1 MIIPA
6 FFIIK
11 EKQNM
16 KIIIGLGNPG
26 LKYENTRHNAG
37 FMTMDKIAQTLHE
50 EWNHEKFTS
59 KFIKTK
65 VRGEDV
71 ILLKPLTYMNESGIA
86 LRQCLD
92 FYKASP
98 QDVIVIYDD
107 VDLPVGKIRLR
118 QKGSAGGHN
127 GIKSII
133 HCIFTQEFDRIRVG
147 VGKDP
152 KIPMINWVLG
162 KFRLDEQREIEEAAD
177 TAAQAAVYAIDHSFS
192 DTMNRFNKK

>member
-1 MIIPA
+1 
-6 FFIIK
+6 
-11 EKQNM
+11 
-16 KIIIGLGNPG
+16 
-26 LKYENTRHNAG
+26 
-37 FMTMDKIAQTLHE
+37 
-50 EWNHEKFTS
+50 
-59 KFIKTK
+59 
-65 VRGEDV
+65 
-71 ILLKPLTYMNESGIA
+71 MNESGIA

-152 KIPMINWVLG
+152 KISMINWVLG
-162 KFRLDEQREIEEAAD
+162 KFRPDEQHEIEEAVD

-192 DTMNRFNKK
+192 DTMNHFNKK